1 MGVSLSVL
9 LRGASFC
16 ARLSDDLAAM
26 WRLELGTPK
35 TGQTAFA
42 IWPVVFRGA
51 GDGNRTRVMS
61 LEGSGSTI
69 EPRPHVM
76 HTLAQAGGV
85 RRALRKSAARRKCR
99 KRGRDDRIRTCDVL
113 PPKQARYQTAPRPD
127 LMRHEL
133 YRNGTPSNPAP
144 EPRPGPKALKA
155 HGALGRGRTQ
165 KDAEGCG
172 KPSASGKRR
181 EPPVSH
187 AGKESRSKQCAF
199 GADTAPQGAG
209 RPRSADQSAH
219 AGSAPAPHATRRRS
233 RAARR
238 RRRAQCFPR
247 RCGARGRTCPR

>member
-1 MGVSLSVL
+1 
-9 LRGASFC
+9 
-16 ARLSDDLAAM
+16 M

-133 YRNGTPSNPAP
+133 YRNGAPSNPAP
-144 EPRPGPKALKA
+144 EPRPDPKALKA
-155 HGALGRGRTQ
+155 HGALGCGRTRKALGERQ
-165 KDAEGCG
+165 AARAVRF
-172 KPSASGKRR
+172 PRRKRIAQQAAR
-181 EPPVSH
+181 LR
-187 AGKESRSKQCAF
+187 SR
-199 GADTAPQGAG
+199 
-209 RPRSADQSAH
+209 H
-219 AGSAPAPHATRRRS
+219 

-238 RRRAQCFPR
+238 RAPPFRRPVGTCRQRACAARYETTFTGCSQAATRAMFSQAV
-247 RCGARGRTCPR
+247 RCAR